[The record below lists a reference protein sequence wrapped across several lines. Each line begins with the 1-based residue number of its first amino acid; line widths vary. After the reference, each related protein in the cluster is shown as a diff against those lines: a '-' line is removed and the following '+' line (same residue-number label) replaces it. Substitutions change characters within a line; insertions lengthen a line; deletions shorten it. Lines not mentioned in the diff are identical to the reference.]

1 MSCGLEILGLL
12 GSYWFCFRIGFF
24 VLGMGFVLGFTL
36 AEGLGV
42 PPCKSSGSGYILRK
56 IIDFG
61 EYSHKNPPPCAS
73 IFPHH
78 THR

>member
-24 VLGMGFVLGFTL
+24 LLGMGFVLGFTL

-42 PPCKSSGSGYILRK
+42 PPAGSGYILRK

-61 EYSHKNPPPCAS
+61 KTQLTAGL
-73 IFPHH
+73 
-78 THR
+78 